1 MALFDFVENFF
12 FISLG
17 ITFALILLLVYHF
30 KQRISSMERKGD
42 TMFELLS
49 NVVKEMQCMKGINS
63 YYKSLFNSSTCVEQ
77 PQPVCTF
84 SIPPTLKSEPEKK
97 VIDLTVSNDAFDVSP
112 NVQVVKQLNDKMVV
126 SDDDDV
132 SEEDDD
138 NDDNSSDY
146 PETSDGSD
154 LDDDES
160 GSDDEDDNTVVSFDE
175 MKYATVEVDNTITN
189 VDTIDLQF
197 EDLQSPIEVHD
208 TLDDLGLLEHFSN
221 EIETN
226 SDPVV
231 ENDVEVDDIVSE
243 EIPAENVTPSIP
255 EVIVQENVESEVVAE
270 AVQSGPTKEQ
280 KRDMYFKM
288 NITQLKS
295 IASVAGIQQDISK
308 MKKKDLISLL
318 ESLDE

>member
-49 NVVKEMQCMKGINS
+49 NVVKEMQCMKSINS
-63 YYKSLFNSSTCVEQ
+63 YYKSLFNSSACVEQ
-77 PQPVCTF
+77 PPSVCAF

-126 SDDDDV
+126 SEDDDV

-146 PETSDGSD
+146 SETSDGSD

-175 MKYATVEVDNTITN
+175 MKYATVEVDNTISN
-189 VDTIDLQF
+189 NDNIDLQF
-197 EDLQSPIEVHD
+197 EDLQSPVEVHD
-208 TLDDLGLLEHFSN
+208 TLDDLGSLEHFSN

-226 SDPVV
+226 SDLVV
-231 ENDVEVDDIVSE
+231 VNDVAVEDIVV
-243 EIPAENVTPSIP
+243 AENVTTSIP
-255 EVIVQENVESEVVAE
+255 EVIVSENVESEVVAE
-270 AVQSGPTKEQ
+270 SVQPIPTKEQ

-295 IASVAGIQQDISK
+295 LASVAGIQQDISK

>member
-49 NVVKEMQCMKGINS
+49 NVVKEMQCMKSINS

-126 SDDDDV
+126 SEDDDV

-146 PETSDGSD
+146 SETSDGSD

-175 MKYATVEVDNTITN
+175 MKYATVEVDNTISN
-189 VDTIDLQF
+189 NDTIDLQF
-197 EDLQSPIEVHD
+197 EDLQSPVEVHD
-208 TLDDLGLLEHFSN
+208 TLDDLGSLEHFSN

-226 SDPVV
+226 SDLVV
-231 ENDVEVDDIVSE
+231 VNDVAVEDIVV
-243 EIPAENVTPSIP
+243 AENVTTSIP
-255 EVIVQENVESEVVAE
+255 EVIVSENVESEVVAE
-270 AVQSGPTKEQ
+270 SVQPIPTKEQ

-295 IASVAGIQQDISK
+295 LASVAGIQQDISK